1 MCHSDLHTVDGSW
14 GVNKYPIAVGHELGG
29 IVTEVGPNAAG
40 KFKVGDKVAVG
51 CMVMSCQTCGLCE
64 RGLEQHCPGM
74 CQTYSNNFPAGCG
87 HDDCSGSWTNGGY
100 STGITVHQRFC
111 YTVPEAM
118 PLEVAG
124 PLCCAGITTYAPL
137 ARHVKGK
144 ADQAVGVV
152 GFGGLGH
159 MAVKIAKALGA
170 KVTVFSRSEAKK
182 AEAEALGAELA
193 VYTDKEAM
201 GKLFRTFD
209 CILDTVSAPH
219 EINDLISTLKPYTGV
234 ITMLGG
240 VPQPYQVGGFPM
252 IFNGTRI
259 EGSLIGGCSV
269 TQEMLEFCAA
279 NGIAPE
285 VKIIPATEAE
295 AVFQGFQ
302 KGEGGPVRH
311 VIDIGTIMDVPEHAA
326 APS

>member
-1 MCHSDLHTVDGSW
+1 M
-14 GVNKYPIAVGHELGG
+14 
-29 IVTEVGPNAAG
+29 
-40 KFKVGDKVAVG
+40 
-51 CMVMSCQTCGLCE
+51 
-64 RGLEQHCPGM
+64 
-74 CQTYSNNFPAGCG
+74 
-87 HDDCSGSWTNGGY
+87 
-100 STGITVHQRFC
+100 HQRFC

-159 MAVKIAKALGA
+159 MAVKIAKAMGA

>member
-51 CMVMSCQTCGLCE
+51 CMVMSCQKCGLCE

-124 PLCCAGITTYAPL
+124 PLCC
-137 ARHVKGK
+137 
-144 ADQAVGVV
+144 
-152 GFGGLGH
+152 
-159 MAVKIAKALGA
+159 A

-326 APS
+326 AP